1 MGPMM
6 LTYAF
11 DIAFAAGI
19 VLAAFALTGAA
30 LRFLP
35 NSALVVLASLEF
47 AGGACAWL
55 VFALRRP
62 HVREL
67 AVAAGG
73 LTGCLLAAV
82 GAVAL
87 RRTLVRADAIDAHLQ
102 EAEDQLLAFVD
113 REAAERGAEL
123 ERTLARARADSVS
136 TLVEEERKL
145 AEDHRREFAER

>member
-1 MGPMM
+1 MGLMT

-19 VLAAFALTGAA
+19 VVAAFALTGAA

-35 NSALVVLASLEF
+35 SAALVALASLEL

-73 LTGCLLAAV
+73 LTGCLLAAAAAV
-82 GAVAL
+82 GL

-102 EAEDQLLAFVD
+102 EAKDQLLALVD
-113 REAAERGAEL
+113 
-123 ERTLARARADSVS
+123 
-136 TLVEEERKL
+136 
-145 AEDHRREFAER
+145 